1 MQEIILKKE
10 AVYKTEIDTHLFETI
25 FYFINE
31 NKKDFL
37 SRSWDCN
44 IKTSLNL
51 FPNILHDVAEFKYI
65 RKNITDKIEDMLIYN
80 TGSSQPFCIESS
92 WVNVLNDHGYQEF
105 HKHTNCAGSGVL
117 YLSDNSSDI
126 EFSVFPEDLRTKITP
141 EKGDL
146 IMFNSS
152 TFHRVLESNKERLS
166 LAFNFIGGKN
176 G

>member
-1 MQEIILKKE
+1 
-10 AVYKTEIDTHLFETI
+10 
-25 FYFINE
+25 
-31 NKKDFL
+31 
-37 SRSWDCN
+37 
-44 IKTSLNL
+44 
-51 FPNILHDVAEFKYI
+51 
-65 RKNITDKIEDMLIYN
+65 MLIYN
-80 TGSSQPFCIESS
+80 TGSSQPFYIESS

-105 HKHTNCAGSGVL
+105 HKHTNCDGSGVL